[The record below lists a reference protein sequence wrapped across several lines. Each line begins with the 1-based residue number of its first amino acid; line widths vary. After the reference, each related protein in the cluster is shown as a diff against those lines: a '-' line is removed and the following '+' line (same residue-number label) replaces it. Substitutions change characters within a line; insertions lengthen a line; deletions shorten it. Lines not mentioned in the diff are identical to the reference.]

1 MIRGWGRV
9 DAGPDAPSRL
19 IAIRHGLL
27 DVQAHHHRRFAP
39 ELLTIAAGTAGV
51 MGQNGSSSI
60 SGDRAANRSSAS
72 SPHRLGSNGAR
83 SRSIPPASKFGEPG
97 MSLMIAARASP
108 LPPPRLDRLGRSAP
122 PAPVS
127 SAAGAR
133 PTASARGRHSGR
145 PTPADRAAPG
155 ARGEDAPHPRR
166 ARASPCPARPRA
178 APGRRFSPQ
187 GVGFFRSTTGTA
199 AAPLSFSSSGRTTFL

>member
-83 SRSIPPASKFGEPG
+83 SRSIPPGLEVRGTRDVAD
-97 MSLMIAARASP
+97 
-108 LPPPRLDRLGRSAP
+108 DRG
-122 PAPVS
+122 
-127 SAAGAR
+127 
-133 PTASARGRHSGR
+133 
-145 PTPADRAAPG
+145 
-155 ARGEDAPHPRR
+155 
-166 ARASPCPARPRA
+166 
-178 APGRRFSPQ
+178 Q
-187 GVGFFRSTTGTA
+187 GVA
-199 AAPLSFSSSGRTTFL
+199 AASTAP